1 MKWKDEYKKTLQSIY
16 KLFIEWENQ
25 QIIGRKMKKEIKQQ
39 KKKKKK
45 KTASSPDQDLHPD
58 WDRFRGTMLYPLS
71 CGELAMK
78 GEQMLR
84 WYLTSGVRSA
94 RNKWTKILR
103 KKGFDSKKTLL

>member
-25 QIIGRKMKKEIKQQ
+25 QIIGKKMKKEIKQQ

-58 WDRFRGTMLYPLS
+58 WDRFRGTVLYPLS

-78 GEQMLR
+78 GELNVKMIC
-84 WYLTSGVRSA
+84 
-94 RNKWTKILR
+94 NKWSRYCKEQVN
-103 KKGFDSKKTLL
+103 KGSEEKGFWL